1 MNQQHYRLAG
11 AYQAEEDAVAAVK
24 QLQDQGFK
32 PEEIAVIG
40 EQYASLEQINAGDD
54 DYQQHVEEGKTLV
67 FVDSQSPLLRQ
78 QKQNPGEAGLERKQ
92 Y

>member
-1 MNQQHYRLAG
+1 MNQQPYRLAG
-11 AYQAEEDAVAAVK
+11 AYEAEEDAVAAVK

-32 PEEIAVIG
+32 AEEIAVIG
-40 EQYASLEQINAGDD
+40 EQYASLEQIHVEDD
-54 DYQQHVEEGKTLV
+54 TYQQQIEEGKTLV
-67 FVDSQSPLLRQ
+67 FVDSQSSLLQQ